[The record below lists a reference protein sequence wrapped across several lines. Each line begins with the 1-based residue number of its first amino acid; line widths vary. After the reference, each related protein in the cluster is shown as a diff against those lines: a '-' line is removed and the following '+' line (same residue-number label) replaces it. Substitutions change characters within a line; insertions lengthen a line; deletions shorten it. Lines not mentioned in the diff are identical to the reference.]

1 MKRESSSCPDTIG
14 TRKPR
19 VGIVCDLLEER
30 WHSMDLVADMLLTNL
45 RESFSSEAAAV
56 RLRPKFVNRFTLATG
71 PDGNKIAR
79 NADRLLNRFW
89 YFPHYLTSQAHRF
102 DAFHILDH
110 SYAHL
115 VHWLPAGRVIV
126 TCHDLDAIR
135 CLVDPATAPGS
146 ILMRAI
152 ARRILTGMQKA
163 ALVTC
168 VTGAI
173 RDELVNRGVVP
184 AHRAIVVRNG
194 VEPLFSPRP
203 DATADRQVAALLG
216 DPCDGRV
223 NILHVGSTIPR
234 KRIDVLLHSFA
245 LARSEHPGL
254 RLVRVGGPFDRPQ
267 SELVKRLNLD
277 DSVIVLPFID
287 RRMLAGVYR
296 RATMLV
302 LPSDGEGFGL
312 PVVEAMACGTSVIAS
327 DLPALR
333 EVGGDAALYCAPGDI
348 SRWADAMLA
357 VAVDDRAGREAFAN
371 RRRLGLEQAA
381 KFSWRRSA
389 ATMVGLYRHVVF
401 PQPASAG

>member
-1 MKRESSSCPDTIG
+1 LKHESSGCPDTIG
-14 TRKPR
+14 ARKPR

-45 RESFSSEAAAV
+45 RESFSCDATAV
-56 RLRPKFVNRFTLATG
+56 RLRPKFVNRFTAITRM
-71 PDGNKIAR
+71 DGSKLAR

-89 YFPHYLTSQAHRF
+89 YFPRYLVARAHRF
-102 DAFHILDH
+102 DVFHVVDH
-110 SYAHL
+110 TYAHL
-115 VHWLPAGRVIV
+115 VHWLPASLVIV

-135 CLVDPATAPGS
+135 CVIDPASAPRS
-146 ILMRAI
+146 MPFRAL

-168 VTGAI
+168 VSDAT
-173 RDELVNRGVVP
+173 RDELVNRGVVS
-184 AHRAIVVRNG
+184 ADHAIVVRNG
-194 VEPLFSPRP
+194 VEPVFNPQP
-203 DATADRQVAALLG
+203 DATADRQAAAFLG
-216 DPCDGRV
+216 DPRDGLV

-245 LARSEHPGL
+245 LARMEQPGL
-254 RLVRVGGPFDRPQ
+254 RLIRVGGPFDRPQ
-267 SELVKRLNLD
+267 SELVRRLNLD
-277 DSVIVLPFID
+277 ESVIVLPFID
-287 RRMLAGVYR
+287 RRTLAGVYR

-312 PVVEAMACGTSVIAS
+312 PVVEAMACGTPVIAA

-333 EVGGDAALYCAPGDI
+333 EAGGDAALYCAPGDI

-357 VAVDDRAGREAFAN
+357 MAIDDPAGREAFAN

-381 KFSWRRSA
+381 KFSWKRSA
-389 ATMVGLYRHVVF
+389 ATMVGLYRRVVF
-401 PQPASAG
+401 PQPASVG